1 MPAPRCSIC
10 FSPDRVAID
19 DALIAGGKL
28 IPTAAQYGLSKSAL
42 GRHRTGCLAPQ
53 LAAAAKMVAP
63 SSATRAPV
71 ERAKAIVNGSAP
83 TAADALSLGGL
94 LSTLGRSLERLEGA
108 ADLAAGE
115 KAMAALAALSGQL
128 HRGIEAAAK
137 IQGIGNAAQ
146 PAAGD
151 GFRVV
156 INLGMGGLAPLPGVA
171 SPVGDRF
178 LIDDDDGIGP
188 YV

>member
-1 MPAPRCSIC
+1 
-10 FSPDRVAID
+10 
-19 DALIAGGKL
+19 
-28 IPTAAQYGLSKSAL
+28 
-42 GRHRTGCLAPQ
+42 
-53 LAAAAKMVAP
+53 MVAP

-83 TAADALSLGGL
+83 TAADALSIGGL

-137 IQGIGNAAQ
+137 IQGIGSAAQ

-151 GFRVV
+151 GFTVN
-156 INLGMGGLAPLPGVA
+156 INLAGDSFPPVRVTNGVWPIAHSPAQIEA
-171 SPVGDRF
+171 SRF
-178 LIDDDDGIGP
+178 SR
-188 YV
+188 